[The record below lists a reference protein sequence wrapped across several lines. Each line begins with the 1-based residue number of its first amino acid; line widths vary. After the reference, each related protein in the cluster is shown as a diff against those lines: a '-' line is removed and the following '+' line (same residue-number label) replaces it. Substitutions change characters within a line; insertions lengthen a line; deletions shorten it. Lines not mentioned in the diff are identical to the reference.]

1 MNEVTAVICYLST
14 LSFSNCRN
22 RMTQLKVQLLPFDQV
37 AKSEINGVKM
47 TNDLRQIKIA
57 HDSTVTCGLVF

>member
-1 MNEVTAVICYLST
+1 MLLSA

-22 RMTQLKVQLLPFDQV
+22 RMTQLKGQLGSFDQV
-37 AKSEINGVKM
+37 AKKQINGAKM
-47 TNDLRQIKIA
+47 TNDLREIKIA

>member
-22 RMTQLKVQLLPFDQV
+22 RMTQLKVQLLSFDQV

-57 HDSTVTCGLVF
+57 DDSAVTCGLVF